1 MIKKLTAC
9 CLKQLSRQ
17 YKGDTM
23 SRVKCLSVNLLFIF
37 LLMRVSIFADEYPI
51 PKYPYDITTGDV
63 DCDGDIDVIVGSNIS
78 SSVNDTISVF
88 YNDGRGN
95 FTPHYIEKENFH
107 FLKCAT
113 IDNDNLPDLLTKN
126 IENYSFVYYKNNGD
140 GSFDE
145 SIIIHTTLSNHY
157 EYIKISDTNDDG
169 DNDIVFYKKNIDAY
183 WGILHN
189 NGYGEFTENVYFNT
203 DDNIMHLDAGRIN
216 EDEYADIVLTT
227 GDATPPRIF
236 YNNGNGFVQDTL
248 MTLNWHDCFIK
259 DMNNDE
265 LNDIMFFAGS
275 IFIGIPS
282 DYVIAYNSGN
292 EEFVFGDILELP
304 PLSIMLDIAD
314 YNNDDYLDIVYHSVV
329 FDSLNQPDVENIFI
343 CFNNQDGTF
352 SEPDIYHIGPCM
364 FGFKLTPADFD
375 NNGYLDIAVTSRD
388 LYHVR
393 ILFNDGTGN
402 FIDEPQVGIN
412 EEYIMNNEK
421 CKISNYPNPFN
432 PVTTISYN
440 LPVNVKNACIEIFN
454 IKGEMIRS
462 LNSFPNGCL
471 GTRCMVW
478 DGKDNYQNQVSSGVY
493 LYRIKSDD
501 FLGETKKMLLM
512 K

>member
-1 MIKKLTAC
+1 MKDKIYKIKYVVL
-9 CLKQLSRQ
+9 
-17 YKGDTM
+17 
-23 SRVKCLSVNLLFIF
+23 LLFF
-37 LLMRVSIFADEYPI
+37 LLIYTTALAAEYPV
-51 PKYPYDITTGDV
+51 PNYPYDITTADI
-63 DCDGDIDVIVGSNIS
+63 DCDGDVDLIVGSTLPYTL
-78 SSVNDTISVF
+78 NDTISIF
-88 YNDGRGN
+88 YNN
-95 FTPHYIEKENFH
+95 NSYFTVSYINKANAH
-107 FLKCAT
+107 DLRCIN
-113 IDNDNLPDLLTKN
+113 IDNDNLPDFVTKVTPD
-126 IENYSFVYYKNNGD
+126 YAYYHNNGD
-140 GSFDE
+140 GSFSE
-145 SIIIHTTLSNHY
+145 SIAIHPTSSY
-157 EYIKISDTNDDG
+157 EKIKISDTNNDG
-169 DNDIVFYKKNIDAY
+169 DNDIVFYGYDPMSSYGY

-189 NGYGEFTENVYFNT
+189 NGYGEFTEDVYFETEHNL
-203 DDNIMHLDAGRIN
+203 MCLDAGRIN

-304 PLSIMLDIAD
+304 PLSTILDIAD
-314 YNNDDYLDIVYHSVV
+314 YNNDDFPDIVYHSVV
-329 FDSLNQPDVENIFI
+329 FDSLNQPDEENIFI

-352 SEPDIYHIGPCM
+352 SESDMYHIGHCM
-364 FGFKLTPADFD
+364 FGFKLTSADFD
-375 NNGYLDIAVTSRD
+375 TNGYLDIAVTSRD

-402 FIDEPQVGIN
+402 FTDEPQLGID
-412 EEYIMNNEK
+412 EECIMNNEK

-440 LPVNVKNACIEIFN
+440 LPINAENACIEIFN

-462 LNSFPNGCL
+462 LNSFPNGSL
-471 GTRCMVW
+471 GTRFVVW
-478 DGKDNYQNQVSSGVY
+478 NGTDNHQNQVSSGVY
-493 LYRIKSDD
+493 LYRIKTED
-501 FLGETKKMLLM
+501 FVSETKKMLLL